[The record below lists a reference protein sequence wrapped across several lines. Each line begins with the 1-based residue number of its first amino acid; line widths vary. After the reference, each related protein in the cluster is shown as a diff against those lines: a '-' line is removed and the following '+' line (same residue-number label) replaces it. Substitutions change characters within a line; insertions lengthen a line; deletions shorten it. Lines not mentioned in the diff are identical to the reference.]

1 MGYLMVLW
9 SLFSYGTLGICHK
22 LAERKHCRPRV
33 LAMIVMLS
41 AFLGMNIFVVFGK
54 RGYTMPS
61 SAFYVAITCG
71 SVALC
76 ALWAFQEGIKRGKI
90 ATSWLIINLSSVI
103 PTLGSI
109 VIYHEPINLKKM
121 VVVGLI
127 FVAIVL
133 VWRDGLEDLR
143 KLEEERKSKSVLPP
157 STKAGEIAIEREM

>member
-9 SLFSYGTLGICHK
+9 SLFSYGALGICHK
-22 LAERKHCRPRV
+22 WAERKHCRPRV

-41 AFLGMNIFVVFGK
+41 AFLVMNIFVIFEK
-54 RGYTMPS
+54 RGYAMPR

-76 ALWAFQEGIKRGKI
+76 ALWAFQQGIKRGKI

-103 PTLGSI
+103 PTLASI

-133 VWRDGLEDLR
+133 VWKDGLDDLR
-143 KLEEERKSKSVLPP
+143 KQEKAHEDKSVLPP